1 MPKRHILHCGA
12 LLLAAALAGCSASEN
27 LTPVSGKVLSG
38 SEPLSTGSI
47 TFHPESPSTDGN
59 PLVPRAELAADGTY
73 SLFTNASP
81 GAPPGS
87 YKVTISAEAPR
98 DAEASGADA
107 YAPAQYLVKDQ
118 YMSPDK
124 TPLTVEVKA
133 DAAAGSYDFTL
144 DPK

>member
-1 MPKRHILHCGA
+1 MPKTHIWRCGA
-12 LLLAAALAGCSASEN
+12 ILLAAAVCGCSASEN
-27 LTPVSGKVLSG
+27 LTPVSGKVLNG

-47 TFHPESPSTDGN
+47 TFHPETPSADGK
-59 PLVPRAELAADGTY
+59 PLVPRGEIAADGTY

-81 GAPPGS
+81 GAPLGS

-98 DAEASGADA
+98 DADASGADA

-133 DAAAGSYDFTL
+133 DAADGSYDFTL